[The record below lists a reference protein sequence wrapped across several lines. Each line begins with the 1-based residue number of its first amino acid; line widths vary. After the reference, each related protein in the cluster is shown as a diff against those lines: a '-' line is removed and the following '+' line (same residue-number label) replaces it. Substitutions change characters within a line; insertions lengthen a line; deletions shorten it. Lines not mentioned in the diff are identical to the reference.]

1 MSSADPRGTPS
12 GPRPRPRP
20 AVPTSAAPPAPPVAV
35 DVFGP
40 TLDTAR
46 RFADLLA
53 HDGVTR
59 GLIGPRE
66 TPRLWDRHLVN
77 CALVAELLPEGAP
90 VLDVGSGAGL
100 PGVVLAIVRP
110 DLSVRLVDSLRRR
123 TDFLRAAVD
132 ALGLTER
139 VDVITGRVED
149 GLIAAQLTP
158 ADWVVARAVAPLD
171 RLARWCLPL
180 LAPHGWLLA
189 MKGARAEAELSQHR
203 QALRH
208 LGASRMDVVLCGVG
222 RANEPARV
230 VRVGKGSART

>member
-1 MSSADPRGTPS
+1 MSSADPGGTPS
-12 GPRPRPRP
+12 GPRPPPRP
-20 AVPTSAAPPAPPVAV
+20 AVPTSAAPPAPTGAV

-40 TLDTAR
+40 ALDTAR
-46 RFADLLA
+46 YFADLLA
-53 HDGVTR
+53 RDGVTR

-66 TPRLWDRHLVN
+66 TARLWDRHLVN
-77 CALVAELLPEGAP
+77 CALVAELLPEGAQ

-123 TDFLRAAVD
+123 TDFLSTAVD
-132 ALGLTER
+132 ALGLTKR

-149 GLIAAQLTP
+149 HLIAARLTP

-203 QALRH
+203 QELHR

-222 RANEPARV
+222 RTNEPARV